1 MLKNCITK
9 MNMKKAIIKKSGIF
23 YNFIFSNDSF
33 YIKNLDRY
41 IKAIE
46 WDNEF
51 ILHKISKF
59 CR

>member
-1 MLKNCITK
+1 
-9 MNMKKAIIKKSGIF
+9 MNMKKAIIKKSGVF

-33 YIKNLDRY
+33 YIKYLDRY

-51 ILHKISKF
+51 VLHKISKF

>member
-1 MLKNCITK
+1 